1 MKKLKKI
8 IYIILGLLSIS
19 IGAVVRFVPGI
30 PTTPFII
37 LALFC
42 FNKSSERWSNWLKNT
57 YLYKK
62 YLEDYIKTKSMSR
75 KQKLSIQI
83 FASIMMVLS
92 FIAVDNV
99 MFRIVMVVLF
109 LAHHYVF
116 IFRIKT
122 YQSNKSNEE
131 IK

>member
-8 IYIILGLLSIS
+8 IYITLGLLSIA

-42 FNKSSERWSNWLKNT
+42 FNKSSERLSNWLKST

-62 YLEDYIKTKSMSR
+62 YLEGYIKTRTMSR

-83 FASIMMVLS
+83 FASIMMALS

-99 MFRIVMVVLF
+99 IFRIVMVVLF

-122 YQSNKSNEE
+122 YQGNMNDEPH
-131 IK
+131 

>member
-1 MKKLKKI
+1 LKKLKKI

-99 MFRIVMVVLF
+99 IFRIVMVLLF

>member
-1 MKKLKKI
+1 LF
-8 IYIILGLLSIS
+8 LESLQHLLLSWLYFALIKVS
-19 IGAVVRFVPGI
+19 ES
-30 PTTPFII
+30 
-37 LALFC
+37 LA
-42 FNKSSERWSNWLKNT
+42 NWLKNT

-99 MFRIVMVVLF
+99 IFRIVMVLLF
-109 LAHHYVF
+109 FAHHYVF

-131 IK
+131 VK